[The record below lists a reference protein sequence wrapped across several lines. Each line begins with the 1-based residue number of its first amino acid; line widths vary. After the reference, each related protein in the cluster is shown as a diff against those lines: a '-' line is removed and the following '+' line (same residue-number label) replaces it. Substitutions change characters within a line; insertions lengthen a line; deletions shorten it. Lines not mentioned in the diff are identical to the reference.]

1 MSKTALKTDLDFY
14 EKNGYLVKKG
24 LISADLLTLVNSEID
39 QLHQRMATEIP
50 DGIGVS

>member
-1 MSKTALKTDLDFY
+1 MSETTPKTDLDFY
-14 EKNGYLVKKG
+14 EQNGYLVKKG
-24 LISADLLTLVNSEID
+24 LISADLLALVNSEID